1 MSIDE
6 LIKAASQL
14 DENDLDYLLHQVVA
28 LRTRRKTQV
37 LSEAETQL
45 LQVINQDIP
54 PDLRSHYQLLRQKRE
69 EETLT
74 ESEYETLIQLSNQ
87 IEQIGAQRLQA
98 LAGLAQLRQVSLGEL
113 MESLGIQSAGYV

>member
-14 DENDLDYLLHQVVA
+14 DEIDLDHLLHQVVA

-37 LSEAETQL
+37 LSQAETQL
-45 LQVINQDIP
+45 LQVINQGIP
-54 PDLRSHYQLLRQKRE
+54 PDLRSHYQILRQKRE
-69 EETLT
+69 AETLT

-98 LAGLAQLRQVSLGEL
+98 LADLAQLRQVSLMAL
-113 MESLGIQSAGYV
+113 MESLGIQSASYV